1 MTDNV
6 VEFPKRENMNIVVE
20 LDAEQENIETCLTSL
35 ICHINGL
42 HVSADMTWIELMH
55 ASLLAAANCGMQAG
69 LTAGEYKEI
78 LDSIE
83 ILKDEDKNG

>member
-6 VEFPKRENMNIVVE
+6 VEFPKREGMSVLVQS
-20 LDAEQENIETCLTSL
+20 DAEQENIETCLTSI

-69 LTAGEYKEI
+69 LTADDYREI

-83 ILKDEDKNG
+83 ILKDE

>member
-6 VEFPKRENMNIVVE
+6 VEFPKREGMSILVQS
-20 LDAEQENIETCLTSL
+20 DAEQENIETSLTSI

-69 LTAGEYKEI
+69 LTAGEYEEI

-83 ILKDEDKNG
+83 ILKDE